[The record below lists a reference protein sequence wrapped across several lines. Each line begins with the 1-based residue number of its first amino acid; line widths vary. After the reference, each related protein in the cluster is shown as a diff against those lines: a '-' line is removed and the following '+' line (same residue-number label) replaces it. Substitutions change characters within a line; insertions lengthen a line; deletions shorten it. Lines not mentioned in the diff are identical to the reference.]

1 MIASWLEEASA
12 AGAYMP
18 PTVAISTATGIRR
31 LIRSMKKGTNLGL
44 QSCAGHGPTRPD
56 YTGGVAS
63 ERQIHVGGVPIGG
76 GAPVA
81 VQTMTKTETADLRA
95 TMDQISRVADAGA
108 DIVRVAVPREK
119 DVEALKTDRAGLA
132 DPGDRRHPLQLHAG
146 AQGARC
152 RRALRAA
159 EPGQHRRARQGGAG
173 HCACDRVGRAAARG
187 GELGLAAAHLRQLE
201 YDDPVEALVTAAVET
216 VELMERL
223 DFRNFKVSMKS
234 TSVPNTIA
242 ANRLL
247 AERIPYPLHLG
258 VTEAGTKW
266 SGSLKSAVGLGT
278 LLADGIGDT
287 IRISLSTFHA
297 EEEVKVA
304 WEILKALKLRERGP
318 VLIACP
324 TCGRLQ
330 FDMDSVVAEVERRLE
345 SYEDPIEVSVLGCAV
360 NGIGEARHADFGI
373 TGAKDMGMIYSRGE
387 PLKKVPTE
395 QLVDELF
402 AEIDRYY
409 EAGKQVVRDEAR
421 AAEARQWLSENED
434 EHCDDARAHG
444 RDGKGRRSPRRGRL
458 AGGGPPLHPRLSPP
472 SEALSRPSRLG
483 PAGRRVRGRRR
494 APACTRHSPGP

>member
-1 MIASWLEEASA
+1 MS
-12 AGAYMP
+12 
-18 PTVAISTATGIRR
+18 
-31 LIRSMKKGTNLGL
+31 
-44 QSCAGHGPTRPD
+44 
-56 YTGGVAS
+56 S
-63 ERQIHVGGVPIGG
+63 ERQIRVGGVSIGG

-81 VQTMTKTETADLRA
+81 VQTMTKTETADLSA
-95 TMDQISRVADAGA
+95 TMAQIRRVAEAGA
-108 DIVRVAVPREK
+108 DIVRVAVPRDE
-119 DVEALKTDRAGLA
+119 DAEALRTIVAQSPIPVIADIHFNHTLA
-132 DPGDRRHPLQLHAG
+132 LKALDAG
-146 AQGARC
+146 AHCVRLNPGNIGGPDKVAQVTAR
-152 RRALRAA
+152 AQQLGT
-159 EPGQHRRARQGGAG
+159 PL
-173 HCACDRVGRAAARG
+173 RVGVNSG
-187 GELGLAAAHLRQLE
+187 SLPKHLLQLE
-201 YDDPVEALVTAAVET
+201 YDNPVEALVTAAVET

-223 DFRNFKVSMKS
+223 SFTNFKVSMKS

-247 AERIPYPLHLG
+247 SQRIPYPLHLG

-330 FDMDSVVAEVERRLE
+330 FDMDTVVSEVERRLE
-345 SYEDPIEVSVLGCAV
+345 AYEDPIEVSVLGCAV

-387 PLKKVPTE
+387 PLKKVPTDS
-395 QLVDELF
+395 LVDELF

-409 EAGKQVVRDEAR
+409 RAGKRVVRDEAS
-421 AAEARQWLSENED
+421 AAEARAWLAENED
-434 EHCDDARAHG
+434 ATALTPE
-444 RDGKGRRSPRRGRL
+444 RL
-458 AGGGPPLHPRLSPP
+458 AAMETAAARESDDDPAPPVDVVAPAPVRLDESQSPV
-472 SEALSRPSRLG
+472 
-483 PAGRRVRGRRR
+483 AGRRFTR
-494 APACTRHSPGP
+494 A